1 MAKRY
6 RHVTRAG
13 YGACFGCGQHIRV
26 ADPTCPHCGTD
37 TRLAPRPVQ
46 ESAGL
51 RGGVLAASLLGLS
64 ITAMACGSNED
75 RDDMGDASADTA
87 DVMTDSSP
95 GDSGTDTSADTTT
108 DTTEPDAEEDVITVD
123 AESDTD
129 ADVAMA
135 AYGLPADVAFD
146 VPADEGDVGAPEYG
160 LPPDVGTD
168 ADEADADETD
178 AAPDETPDGE

>member
-1 MAKRY
+1 MAKRHRY
-6 RHVTRAG
+6 VTRAG

-26 ADPTCPHCGTD
+26 SDHDLCPHCGTD

-64 ITAMACGSNED
+64 ITAMACGSNEERED
-75 RDDMGDASADTA
+75 I
-87 DVMTDSSP
+87 
-95 GDSGTDTSADTTT
+95 GDSGTDTADVISDTAPGDTSEDTTSDTIET
-108 DTTEPDAEEDVITVD
+108 DTEEDIVAVD
-123 AESDTD
+123 AEAD
-129 ADVAMA
+129 ADVTMA

-168 ADEADADETD
+168 AEDDTP
-178 AAPDETPDGE
+178 PDETPDGE